1 MSRIHSSLA
10 AGVRPRAGFRVRSCA
25 PPVLALALVLGGLAG
40 AASAHGLDVV
50 AQRTGAEVTGL
61 ARYSDQT
68 PAGNVAVEVFA
79 GQDAGAAPLTTGMT
93 DGEGRFRLAVP
104 ADERPLRVV
113 VEGEEGHRAE
123 ALAAVVPSF
132 GRAGA
137 APADHG
143 AVTGTGQNAGQNAGQ
158 SAGQGCAP
166 SPSATADAD
175 AARQMLSL
183 VREDIAR
190 LDRQLRLRD
199 ILGGIGYLVGVAGAA
214 AWWLARRGR

>member
-1 MSRIHSSLA
+1 MA
-10 AGVRPRAGFRVRSCA
+10 
-25 PPVLALALVLGGLAG
+25 LALALGGGTGL
-40 AASAHGLDVV
+40 ASAHGLDVV
-50 AQRTGAEVTGL
+50 AQRAGAEVTGL

-68 PAGNVAVEVFA
+68 PAGNVAVEVFPA
-79 GQDAGAAPLTTGMT
+79 QDAGAAPLVTGMT

-104 ADERPLRVV
+104 AGDRSLRVV

-123 ALAAVVPSF
+123 ALAADVPSF

-137 APADHG
+137 APAGQGADHG
-143 AVTGTGQNAGQNAGQ
+143 AAQRAERGAGQDIGQ
-158 SAGQGCAP
+158 GAGQGRER
-166 SPSATADAD
+166 SAAAEAD